1 MNSKV
6 SSIASIL
13 TVAIAVAAN
22 SAYAFDEFEWP
33 EAASNETSAFEA
45 DFPASDVAAEP
56 DESDAPLTYFPAS
69 LFPEAL
75 SYEVD
80 EYLAAEQPL
89 DIVAA
94 IDPLQVP

>member
-6 SSIASIL
+6 PSIAAIL
-13 TVAIAVAAN
+13 TVAIAVTAS
-22 SAYAFDEFEWP
+22 SAYANFDEFEWG
-33 EAASNETSAFEA
+33 ELASDETSAFEA
-45 DFPASDVAAEP
+45 NYPADADA
-56 DESDAPLTYFPAS
+56 ESDTAEAPLTQFPAS

-80 EYLAAEQPL
+80 EYIAAEQPL